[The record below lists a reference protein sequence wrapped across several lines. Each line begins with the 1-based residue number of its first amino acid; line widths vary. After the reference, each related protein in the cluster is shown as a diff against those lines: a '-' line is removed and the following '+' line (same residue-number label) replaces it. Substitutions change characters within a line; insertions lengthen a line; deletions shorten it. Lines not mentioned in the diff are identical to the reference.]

1 MGLILR
7 LVFLNL
13 GLLSPS
19 LLFAQNLQE
28 IAYSK
33 EWLRLLHMEKT
44 LTGYKSRADGLGF
57 FLSPHGKTD
66 PYAEL
71 QATLSEFEN
80 PTRKIGD
87 VQLIPRCAFPA
98 RAHFLSQFITLKETA
113 CEVFETWFK
122 ALDVGQVHL
131 IFASS
136 YPENPASAFGHTF
149 LRLEKKSGKSRNAF
163 LDYGL
168 NFSAAT
174 TGEESGITFAFMGMM
189 GGYPGIY
196 DVMPYYM
203 KIKEYA
209 QLEGRDLYEYQIN
222 LTQAEIDQ
230 LVRHVWE
237 LGVSTHFDY
246 YFLDENCSYQLLTLL
261 EAVKLEW
268 TLSDGFG
275 PYVLPHETVR
285 RLIDTPEA
293 IKRIHF
299 RPSLRHQSQIKY
311 EKLTLAQKKS
321 VHYFLSNADLGKVHE
336 LENDLLLFD
345 TVLSFLQIEKNE
357 NRRRYKKEF
366 HESLQVLRSK
376 LPAGADFE
384 PTYLEASQWDKL
396 SNYAKQSAAHFT
408 NPSKSFEFLL
418 GSDGADEK
426 FLQFNLNLGLLD
438 KIDPHRG
445 HLLFNEVDFFQF
457 HFRAWQ
463 EAQKIQLHE
472 FIFVE
477 MLSLSPWSNL
487 DQDFSWRGSL
497 RYAKTN
503 ATRFQ
508 TQKGLI
514 AGHLQGGLSFGLTDS
529 LVLTTLLGSGFYHT
543 NLYSEFLSVHPDLTL
558 GLLGNLHEKSRVWFA
573 VSPEYRF
580 QNPGEFRLHLIKAEA
595 ELSLE
600 LQDDLILKFLFKENY
615 YQNQSFFGQ
624 KKSSEGAIGVKKFF

>member
-33 EWLRLLHMEKT
+33 EWLRLLHMEET
-44 LTGYKSRADGLGF
+44 LTGFKSRADGLGF
-57 FLSPHGKTD
+57 FLSPSGKTD
-66 PYAEL
+66 PHAEL
-71 QATLSEFEN
+71 LATITEFEN

-98 RAHFLSQFITLKETA
+98 RAHFLSKFIPLKKTA
-113 CEVFETWFK
+113 CEEFETWFE
-122 ALDVGQVHL
+122 ALDVGRVHL

-149 LRLEKKSGKSRNAF
+149 LRLEKKSGKRRNAF

-174 TGEESGITFAFMGMM
+174 TGDESGITFAFMGMM

-222 LTQAEIDQ
+222 LTQEEVDQ
-230 LVRHVWE
+230 LIRHVWE

-261 EAVKLEW
+261 EAVKLDW
-268 TLSDGFG
+268 NLSGGFG

-285 RLIDTPEA
+285 RLIQTPNA
-293 IKRIHF
+293 ITGIHF
-299 RPSLRHQSQIKY
+299 RPSLRHQSQIKF
-311 EKLTLAQKKS
+311 EQLSKAQKEI
-321 VHYFLSNADLGKVHE
+321 VHDFLSNPDLDQAHK
-336 LENDLLLFD
+336 LENDLLVFD
-345 TVLSFLQIEKNE
+345 TLLSFLQIEKNE
-357 NRRRYKKEF
+357 NRRRYKKDF

-376 LPAGADFE
+376 LPAGSKTNS
-384 PTYLEASQWDKL
+384 TYLDASQWNQL
-396 SNYAKQSAAHFT
+396 SSYARQSAAHFT
-408 NPSKSFEFLL
+408 NPSKSIEFLF
-418 GSDGADEK
+418 GGDSSKEN

-445 HLLFNEVDFFQF
+445 HLLFNAVDFFQF
-457 HFRAWQ
+457 HFRALQ
-463 EAQKIQLHE
+463 KAQKIQLQE

-477 MLSLSPWSNL
+477 MLSLTPWSNL

-497 RYAKTN
+497 RYSN
-503 ATRFQ
+503 SIATHNQ
-508 TQKGLI
+508 PQKGQI
-514 AGHLQGGLSFGLTDS
+514 QGHLQGGLSLGLGDS
-529 LVLTTLLGSGFYHT
+529 LVLTTLLGSSFNHT
-543 NLYSEFLSVHPDLTL
+543 RLYSEFLSIHPDITL
-558 GLLGNLHEKSRVWFA
+558 GLLGQLHEKSRLWLA
-573 VSPEYRF
+573 LSPEYRF
-580 QNPGEFRLHLIKAEA
+580 QNPGKFRLHLIKAEA
-595 ELSLE
+595 ELSVE
-600 LQDDLILKFLFKENY
+600 LKNDLILKILFKENY
-615 YQNQSFFGQ
+615 YQDQSFYGQ
-624 KKSSEGAIGVKKFF
+624 KKSTEGVVGVKKFF